1 MPQKRSRNTNNH
13 TSKQPCRVFSFLP
26 LSLQKLGSAIQ
37 WITLL
42 VSVTLKHWIP
52 YMNIYIYIYMIFIY
66 LQRQCFVS
74 WIAALS
80 KFEQT
85 RIRKDV
91 SILSSRCFDWDFLNI
106 KNSWS
111 PQISE
116 NSGWTRDLN
125 IKCVPLRKQKFSVI
139 LIKILCSDWVP
150 IGERWSPTH
159 STW

>member
-1 MPQKRSRNTNNH
+1 MPQKRYRNTNNH
-13 TSKQPCRVFSFLP
+13 ASKQPCRLFSFLP

-52 YMNIYIYIYMIFIY
+52 YMNIYMIFIY

-85 RIRKDV
+85 RIRKAV
-91 SILSSRCFDWDFLNI
+91 SILSSRCFNWDFLNI

-116 NSGWTRDLN
+116 NNGGRRDLN
-125 IKCVPLRKQKFSVI
+125 IKCVPLRKQKSSVL
-139 LIKILCSDWVP
+139 LIKILCSDWVSR
-150 IGERWSPTH
+150 GDRWSPTR

>member
-13 TSKQPCRVFSFLP
+13 TSKQPCRFFSFLP

-42 VSVTLKHWIP
+42 VSVTLKRWLP
-52 YMNIYIYIYMIFIY
+52 YMNIYMIFTY

-85 RIRKDV
+85 RIRKAV
-91 SILSSRCFDWDFLNI
+91 SILSSRCFNWDFLNI

-116 NSGWTRDLN
+116 NSDGTRDLN
-125 IKCVPLRKQKFSVI
+125 INWVPLRKQKFSVI
-139 LIKILCSDWVP
+139 LIKILCSDRVP
-150 IGERWSPTH
+150 MGERWSPTR

>member
-13 TSKQPCRVFSFLP
+13 TSKQPCRFFSFLP
-26 LSLQKLGSAIQ
+26 LSL
-37 WITLL
+37 
-42 VSVTLKHWIP
+42 VTIYE
-52 YMNIYIYIYMIFIY
+52 YMNIYMIFTY

-150 IGERWSPTH
+150 MGERWSPTR